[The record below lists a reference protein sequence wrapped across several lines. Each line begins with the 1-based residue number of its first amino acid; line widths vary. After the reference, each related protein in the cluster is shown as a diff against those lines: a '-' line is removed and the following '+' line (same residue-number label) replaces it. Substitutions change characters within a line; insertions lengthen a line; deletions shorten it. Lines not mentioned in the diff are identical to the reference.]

1 MEVRS
6 FSVILP
12 VNKFYLIMMR
22 VIFFL
27 YILSFVSPMI
37 FAQNIEKGQIIGTVV
52 DSLTTGMMP
61 NASIII
67 KQGGKEIT
75 GTQANKNGVFII
87 KDIPYGKYD
96 IHIRYIGYKDYNA
109 EVILNQ
115 ALENI
120 GLIKMVFYEINLLE
134 VKVIGKKPFLEQS
147 IDRIILNI
155 SESITGAG
163 GFATDLLKRV
173 PGMSISSEGTLTFR
187 GRKTTQVMIDGKL
200 INLSSEEIGKLLES
214 MPTGSIDK
222 IEIITNPSAKYDAE
236 GRGAG
241 VVNIKTIKGKSW
253 GTNGNFNA
261 NIGMGEQYRYN
272 TGLDLNYRGEKVN
285 LFGSYN
291 RVDNQQYFIVNTQ
304 SVRNKTLFDES
315 NLLNVHRFNNTLR
328 LGIDYQLNKKSTLGL
343 LISGF
348 SNQAPAKR
356 AVAIDFINSPKNTAD
371 STLNSQMN
379 RDLEWNNGAINLNFF
394 KTIDST
400 GKTLKIDLD
409 YLNNY
414 NKTVESF
421 TIKRSYPNN
430 SNNFYNYFRN
440 NMPLKVEIASANLD
454 FVNPLNDGHELSMG
468 FKIRMTW
475 LKNDTRFEIPQN
487 DTWLTD
493 INRTNLFEFKE
504 NVNAGYINYKTN
516 FSGMNLVMGLRGE
529 YTSIEGNSITRNEI
543 FTQNYFQLFPNITLQ
558 KKYGKNHEVKISY
571 QKSIG
576 RPSYDQFNPF
586 LTYYDTYNLGQGN
599 PTLKPAIYQN
609 IDVSYSYQDVLFV
622 GLGININ
629 DGGIGKVPR
638 QTGQILAYVYENFVF
653 GEDYYFSLDYIKSPL
668 QWWQTNNSIGVYYQ
682 HVKGNY
688 ENASYQFQTPFYALY
703 SINNFTLGK
712 GYNAEFAGYYK
723 SDGIYGIYAAKGYT
737 QFDTGLSKS
746 ILEGKGSLKLSVTD
760 IFNGLKSGWDVQL
773 ANINISARRK
783 DETRFIKLNFTYRF
797 GNSNVKRSRNRQTGL
812 SEESKRLGSQN

>member
-1 MEVRS
+1 MGKLKFLIVFVVF
-6 FSVILP
+6 FSW
-12 VNKFYLIMMR
+12 NNFYSLGQCTG
-22 VIFFL
+22 FGQ
-27 YILSFVSPMI
+27 LS
-37 FAQNIEKGQIIGTVV
+37 GTVI
-52 DSLTTGMMP
+52 DSLTNGKVP
-61 NASIII
+61 FASVIIE
-67 KQGGKEIT
+67 QNGKEIAGVQT
-75 GTQANKNGVFII
+75 SQNGIFNT
-87 KDIPYGKYD
+87 KKLPCGKYSL
-96 IHIRYIGYKDYNA
+96 RVQYLGYKAYSSFFTIEESD
-109 EVILNQ
+109 V
-115 ALENI
+115 ALTPI
-120 GLIKMVFYEINLLE
+120 RLIIDQINLSE
-134 VKVIGKKPFLEQS
+134 VKVVGKKPFMEQS
-147 IDRIILNI
+147 IDKMILNV

-173 PGMSISSEGTLTFR
+173 PGMSVSNEGNLTFR
-187 GRKTTQVMIDGKL
+187 GRNTTQVMIDGKL

-241 VVNIKTIKGKSW
+241 VVNIKTIKGKAW

-261 NIGMGEQYRYN
+261 SVGMGEQYRYN

-285 LFGSYN
+285 LYGSYN

-304 SVRNKTLFDES
+304 SVRKNTLFDES
-315 NLLNVHRFNNTLR
+315 NVLNVHRYNNTLR
-328 LGIDYQLNKKSTLGL
+328 VGVDYQLNKKSTLGV
-343 LISGF
+343 LITGF

-356 AVAIDFINSPKNTAD
+356 AVMIDFINSPKNTAD

-379 RDLEWNNGAINLNFF
+379 RDLQWNNGAINLNFF
-394 KTIDST
+394 KTVDST
-400 GKTLKIDLD
+400 GRTLKIDLD

-414 NKTVESF
+414 NKTIESF

-430 SNNFYNYFRN
+430 NNSFYNYFRN
-440 NMPLKVEIASANLD
+440 NMPLNVEIASANLD
-454 FVNPLNDGHELSMG
+454 YVNPLSNGRELSMG
-468 FKIRMTW
+468 IKTRMTW
-475 LKNDTRFEIPQN
+475 LNNDTRFEVPRN

-504 NVNAGYINYKTN
+504 NVNAAYINYKTKFN
-516 FSGMNLVMGLRGE
+516 GINLVMGLRGE
-529 YTSIEGNSITRNEI
+529 QTSIEGNSITRNEI

-558 KKYGKNHEVKISY
+558 KKYGKDHEVKISY

-609 IDVSYSYQDVLFV
+609 IDATYSYQDALFV
-622 GLGININ
+622 GFGVNIN

-638 QTGQILAYVYENFVF
+638 QTGQVLAYVYENFVY
-653 GEDYYFSLDYIKSPL
+653 GEDYYFNIDYIKSPL
-668 QWWQTNNSIGVYYQ
+668 KWWQTNNSIGVYYQ

-688 ENASYQFQTPFYALY
+688 ENAPYQFQTPFYAVY
-703 SINNFTLGK
+703 SINSFMLGK
-712 GYNAEFAGYYK
+712 GYNVELAGYYK
-723 SDGIYGIYAAKGYT
+723 SDGIYGIYAGKGFMY
-737 QFDTGLSKS
+737 FDTGLSKS
-746 ILEGKGSLKLSVTD
+746 ILEGKGSLKFSVSD

-773 ANINISARRK
+773 ANIDISARRK

-812 SEESKRLGSQN
+812 NEESKRLGSQN